1 MADFPSAGLELV
13 KHFNLDGI
21 FLEKQEVVTHDVSQQ
36 PELDQQQQQ
45 QEGVQQQRHGR
56 HKLTQKQQ
64 QQQQQQQQE
73 GADGASPSSARHA
86 SSRASSSRKHKQQQQ
101 QQQGAMP
108 PMRYSQPRPHPLNLK
123 PRHVKTHYMVPT
135 SDGWKLHL
143 IRTQVQN
150 TQPSHH
156 HPVILC
162 PGLGSSGAYSFDLS
176 PNVSLADYLAGK
188 GWDVW
193 TCELRGELAVMLVVI
208 NMLLLCG
215 AYSFDLNPNVS
226 LADYLAGKGWDVWT
240 CELRGNGMSDKPSLF
255 GGRSRWWAIDDHVEK
270 DVPAIL
276 RFVLKETHTRQ
287 AHFLGHSM
295 GGMILCGVMARVDT
309 TTAKIR
315 SCIAVGSGLFLE
327 ESWWRLFER
336 FKPLSRTLW
345 TVPSGT
351 MLRAYSRLM
360 FGPWRI
366 PYIDAL
372 YFWPSNV
379 DPHVGRAMMRRNFS
393 NISVGVI
400 EQMVTAFGPQGLL
413 SADKRVVYADPG
425 RLAKVTAPALFLVGD
440 RDRMC
445 PAEGCRKTWQMFG
458 SPDKRFVCLGPAAG
472 FSDHY
477 GHFDILMGK
486 RVEKEV
492 FPLIHGFLLQH
503 DSPRP
508 RL

>member
-176 PNVSLADYLAGK
+176 
-188 GWDVW
+188 
-193 TCELRGELAVMLVVI
+193 
-208 NMLLLCG
+208 
-215 AYSFDLNPNVS
+215 PNVS

>member
-21 FLEKQEVVTHDVSQQ
+21 FLAKQEVVTHDVSRQ
-36 PELDQQQQQ
+36 PELEQQQQQQQQ
-45 QEGVQQQRHGR
+45 QEGSQQQRHDR
-56 HKLTQKQQ
+56 HKLTKKQQ

-101 QQQGAMP
+101 SVAQ
-108 PMRYSQPRPHPLNLK
+108 PMRHSQPRPHPLNLK

-193 TCELRGELAVMLVVI
+193 TCELRG
-208 NMLLLCG
+208 
-215 AYSFDLNPNVS
+215 
-226 LADYLAGKGWDVWT
+226 
-240 CELRGNGMSDKPSLF
+240 NGMSDKPSLF

-276 RFVLKETHTRQ
+276 RFVLKETHARQ

-345 TVPSGT
+345 TVPSGS

-477 GHFDILMGK
+477 GEGCRIVIKEMTSHMWTAAAATSKACTAGHFDILMGK